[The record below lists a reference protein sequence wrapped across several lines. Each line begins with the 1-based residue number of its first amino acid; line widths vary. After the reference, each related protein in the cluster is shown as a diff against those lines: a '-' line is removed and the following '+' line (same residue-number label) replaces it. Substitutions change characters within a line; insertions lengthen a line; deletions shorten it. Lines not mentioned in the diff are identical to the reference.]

1 MELWS
6 QNIFSPQNFE
16 NIDLLPSDFN
26 VTNEKLGDSLHFS
39 LEGFVIFF
47 FNLWYSEISKRCT
60 SCVAIFIHPARYS
73 KDSSNVRFTILPF
86 EEISYYIFKK
96 FSH

>member
-47 FNLWYSEISKRCT
+47 S
-60 SCVAIFIHPARYS
+60 IFGILKFQ
-73 KDSSNVRFTILPF
+73 KDVLAV
-86 EEISYYIFKK
+86 
-96 FSH
+96 